1 MQEISALA
9 WHAVAHLPA
18 SRDQDSQV
26 FTNDAG
32 GRHKFFM
39 VWNYVRQLR
48 RWIKARQRA
57 AATAQVDVC
66 PSRLCTTL
74 DCCLWDN
81 GPYVTRPS
89 AIVLL

>member
-1 MQEISALA
+1 M
-9 WHAVAHLPA
+9 
-18 SRDQDSQV
+18 

-57 AATAQVDVC
+57 AAASQVSPLVTWTVQPSGQAQPCHPEVLAVGPVLTACMPQRKDAA
-66 PSRLCTTL
+66 L
-74 DCCLWDN
+74 DS
-81 GPYVTRPS
+81 TS
-89 AIVLL
+89 